1 MAVTDGQLSK
11 MSAVLAGDG
20 KASYQ
25 MLLGEHR
32 VDMAALMGKRLRF
45 EYAGEIFCQ
54 HCQRRTKKSFS
65 GGFCFPCSQKLAQCD
80 LCFMKP
86 ETCHFD
92 QGTCREPDWGQAVCM
107 QPHVVYLAN
116 SSGLKVG
123 ITRTGQ
129 IPTRWIDQGATQ
141 ALPIFMVQSRQQS
154 GLVETVYK
162 QHVSDRTDWRKMLK
176 AQAEPLDLAEL
187 RDQLFAETLHEIK
200 ALQERFGEQS
210 IKALKTETVTEIV
223 YPVLQYP
230 DKVKSLSFDKT
241 TQLEGELLGIKG
253 QYLIL
258 DTGVIN
264 IRKFTGYHIKMEF
277 AA

>member
-1 MAVTDGQLSK
+1 MAVTEGQLSK
-11 MSAVLAGDG
+11 MSAVLSKDG
-20 KASYQ
+20 TASYQ
-25 MLLGEHR
+25 MPVGKHR
-32 VDMAALMGKRLRF
+32 VDMAALMGKQLSF
-45 EYAGEIFCQ
+45 EFAGEICCQ
-54 HCQRRTKKSFS
+54 HCQRPTKKSFS
-65 GGFCFPCSQKLAQCD
+65 GGFCYPCSQKLAQCD

-86 ETCHFD
+86 EICHFE

-116 SSGLKVG
+116 SSGPKVG

-141 ALPIFMVQSRQQS
+141 ALPIFMVQSRHQS
-154 GLVETVYK
+154 GLVETIFK

-176 AQAEPLDLAEL
+176 APAAPIDLAEL
-187 RDQLFAETLHEIK
+187 RDRLFAETSHEIA
-200 ALQERFGEQS
+200 ALQQRYAEQS
-210 IKALKTETVTEIV
+210 IQALKAERVIEIS

-230 DKVKSLSFDKT
+230 DKVTSLSFDKT
-241 TQLEGELLGIKG
+241 AQLAGELLGIKG

-258 DTGVIN
+258 DTGVLN
-264 IRKFTGYHIKMEF
+264 IRKFTGYHVTLEF